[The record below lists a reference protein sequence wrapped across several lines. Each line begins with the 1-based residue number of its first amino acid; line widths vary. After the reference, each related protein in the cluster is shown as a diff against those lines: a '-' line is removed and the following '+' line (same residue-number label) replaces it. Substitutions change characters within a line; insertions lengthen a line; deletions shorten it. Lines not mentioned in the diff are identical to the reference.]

1 MNDNHDDFEDCVAEF
16 RNLQRLAAPLKRRRG
31 LRSDDP
37 DALDDA
43 ELERLENLEDD
54 MRDL

>member
-1 MNDNHDDFEDCVAEF
+1 MNDNHDDFEDRVAEF